1 MWHIYF
7 DLYARLPDI
16 LELKNGSRQWQN
28 VEIKAEK
35 NKNKG
40 KRKASTSS
48 VTLLCCLKSTFFTVF
63 TLKFV
68 LITVYITILDG
79 LDENL
84 LKRTLNPKGTLFV
97 CPDKNWLVWNYLQ
110 YSQLYRVPYYIQFW
124 KQILYTSKFN
134 FNWIAF

>member
-1 MWHIYF
+1 MW
-7 DLYARLPDI
+7 AVSG
-16 LELKNGSRQWQN
+16 KMW
-28 VEIKAEK
+28 EIKAEK

-40 KRKASTSS
+40 KRKASNSS

-63 TLKFV
+63 TLKSV

-84 LKRTLNPKGTLFV
+84 LKRTLPNSKGTLFV

-110 YSQLYRVPYYIQFW
+110 YSYLYRVPYYIRFW

-134 FNWIAF
+134 FNWLAF